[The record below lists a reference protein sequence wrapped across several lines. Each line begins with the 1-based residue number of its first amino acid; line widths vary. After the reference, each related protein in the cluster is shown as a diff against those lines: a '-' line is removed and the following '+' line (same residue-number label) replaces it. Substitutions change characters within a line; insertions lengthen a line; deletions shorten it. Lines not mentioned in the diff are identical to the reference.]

1 MLYYII
7 LIIYINK
14 TSWSS
19 ASSIDS
25 CSSSVSPRFVCP
37 GQRIAMPVP
46 RRSPRRKWE
55 VLGTTSSPWPGN
67 PPAWA
72 CRGPRTG
79 HLGFFEQLKGMEN
92 DGKGWLKRVKPWENH
107 VKAMDK
113 SLLKYTE
120 QCWNMMNHAF
130 FATSLANLHL
140 SMLHPPDWPPPRG
153 PPKTGSHHLRGRME
167 PPAPL
172 GWQEAFHLGKILQW
186 FGDHRRRRRS
196 DHFAPLQ
203 GGHSTWRWLGGPSSH
218 SHCSCSLPGWTLDT
232 PTWLGLILGV
242 VALNPSLKII
252 SQGGG
257 RSRCGNQI
265 LLKPPA
271 RPILVW
277 HIL

>member
-140 SMLHPPDWPPPRG
+140 SMLHPQATPKRPTKNRFPSSARENGTSCSSRMAGGFPPRED
-153 PPKTGSHHLRGRME
+153 PAVVWRSSKT
-167 PPAPL
+167 
-172 GWQEAFHLGKILQW
+172 
-186 FGDHRRRRRS
+186 
-196 DHFAPLQ
+196 
-203 GGHSTWRWLGGPSSH
+203 
-218 SHCSCSLPGWTLDT
+218 
-232 PTWLGLILGV
+232 
-242 VALNPSLKII
+242 
-252 SQGGG
+252 
-257 RSRCGNQI
+257 
-265 LLKPPA
+265 
-271 RPILVW
+271 
-277 HIL
+277 